1 MYLAWLIERRI
12 DEKIYIARRRI
23 EELTELIKR
32 LEMIRRDLKE
42 LSESDM
48 SECYQELVKE
58 IDELFYCLVGR
69 R

>member
-58 IDELFYCLVGR
+58 IDELFYCLAGR

>member
-32 LEMIRRDLKE
+32 LEQIRRDLKE

-58 IDELFYCLVGR
+58 IDELFYCLAGR